1 IKTSNIFFV
10 FFETK
15 NSSIFS
21 HFPSSSGSQFF
32 AFGLLGLKQI
42 FFFATRNRVAFS
54 MSHSSHDCIFRNK
67 IFCSFQHFLLFGKTS
82 LKGLVL
88 YAIKSPVLDFSYT
101 SIHKSKVRSD
111 IPQRKEDNSYNLKEA
126 SFAPEDF
133 LLFVG
138 PVFLVVSSAQ
148 GTISL
153 AASVKFCTVS
163 PCYQKL
169 HPGSMYLAN
178 AHAQDD
184 CFSSI

>member
-42 FFFATRNRVAFS
+42 FFFATRNRAAFS

-67 IFCSFQHFLLFGKTS
+67 IFCSFQHFLSFGKTS
-82 LKGLVL
+82 LKGLAL
-88 YAIKSPVLDFSYT
+88 YAIKSPVLDISYT
-101 SIHKSKVRSD
+101 CIHKAKVASD
-111 IPQRKEDNSYNLKEA
+111 IPQRKEDNSYNLNEA

-138 PVFLVVSSAQ
+138 AAFLVVSSAQ

-153 AASVKFCTVS
+153 AAAVKFCTVS
-163 PCYQKL
+163 PCHQKL
-169 HPGSMYLAN
+169 HPGSMYPCLLYTSDA
-178 AHAQDD
+178 ADE
-184 CFSSI
+184 